1 MFYDD
6 VPSRNPDVSV
16 FSIPHI
22 LLHRSSIIFC
32 VWLPFSRVSA
42 HLFINHC
49 CSYMSSSIF
58 FYKAILKE
66 EEHAFLCILSL
77 SNIFNSR
84 FWRKGLEHGQLKHKY
99 APVMVNTG
107 FGLHQYNPHTNIMQV
122 RGAEVDLVTSHA
134 LCGNLGQC
142 FIWRQTCLLFF

>member
-1 MFYDD
+1 MFYYD

-16 FSIPHI
+16 FSMPHI
-22 LLHRSSIIFC
+22 LLHGNSSNFC
-32 VWLPFSRVSA
+32 VWLPFSWVSA
-42 HLFINHC
+42 HFLIDHC

-58 FYKAILKE
+58 FFYKAILKDG
-66 EEHAFLCILSL
+66 EHAFLCMPFL

-122 RGAEVDLVTSHA
+122 RGAEVDLLTSHA
-134 LCGNLGQC
+134 LCRNLGQC
-142 FIWRQTCLLFF
+142 FIWR